1 VAEIGARHWVA
12 AVRIGQ
18 PDEDGGRAD
27 DSDTPGANEVRSTDA
42 AVGGGDADRERA
54 VPAAAAASVEERKAY
69 FARMN
74 AVFRVYEVD
83 RAYERCREIE
93 RNIVTPAMKRIEAED
108 PARRLA
114 GLEHSLKGK
123 DRLTEKVDDWRS
135 AQADL
140 TAVEAI
146 SLVKDAIRYT
156 FMYDETAYSAGVQA
170 DCDRLESS
178 GFTPVDRQNSW
189 EADQYKGINS
199 RWREPD
205 SGTLFEVQFHTRESL
220 DAKELTHPAYERIRD
235 TKTPPDEVRQLRE
248 YQRDVCAGIT
258 IPPEA
263 TEIPDY
269 THLQGT

>member
-1 VAEIGARHWVA
+1 M
-12 AVRIGQ
+12 RIDQ

-27 DSDTPGANEVRSTDA
+27 DADTPDADEARGADA
-42 AVGGGDADRERA
+42 AVGAGAADRERA

-69 FARMN
+69 YATMD
-74 AVFRVYEVD
+74 AVFRVYEID

-93 RNIVTPAMKRIEAED
+93 RGTVTPAMKRIEAED
-108 PARRLA
+108 PERRLA

-146 SLVKDAIRYT
+146 RLIKDAIRYT
-156 FMYDETAYSAGVQA
+156 FMYDETAYSAGVYA

-189 EADQYKGINS
+189 EGDQYKGINS
-199 RWREPD
+199 RWREPG
-205 SGTLFEVQFHTRESL
+205 SGMLFEVQFHTQESL
-220 DAKELTHPAYERIRD
+220 DAKELTHAAYERIRD
-235 TKTPPDEVRQLRE
+235 TKTPPDEVRRMKE
-248 YQRDVCAGIT
+248 YQREVCAGIT

-269 THLQGT
+269 NHLQGT

>member
-1 VAEIGARHWVA
+1 MRHWVA
-12 AVRIGQ
+12 AVRIDQ

-27 DSDTPGANEVRSTDA
+27 DADTPDANEVRDA
-42 AVGGGDADRERA
+42 EGAAGTHDAGRERA
-54 VPAAAAASVEERKAY
+54 MPAAPAGEHEAY
-69 FARMN
+69 RAKVD
-74 AVFRVYEVD
+74 AVFRAHAIDQAYD
-83 RAYERCREIE
+83 RVREIE
-93 RNIVTPAMKRIEAED
+93 RNTVTPAMKRIEAED
-108 PARRLA
+108 PERRLA

-123 DRLTEKVDDWRS
+123 DRLTEKVDNWMS

-140 TAVEAI
+140 TAADAI
-146 SLVKDAIRYT
+146 RLVKDAIRYT
-156 FMYDETAYSAGVQA
+156 FVYDETAYSAGVRA

-199 RWREPD
+199 RWRDPD
-205 SGTLFEVQFHTRESL
+205 SGMLFEVQFHTQESL

-235 TKTPPDEVRQLRE
+235 TKTLPDEVRQLRE

-269 THLQGT
+269 NHLQGT